1 MVLPDKASWVRDVCV
16 DSDASY
22 IAVVEDAQLSE
33 GYVFRIYDNGSSDD
47 LTVYD
52 GNGRT
57 AFPVPSR
64 CMVVNGRVVVAGKW
78 LVCLLRPVACVVQSP
93 FPFLRPLNTILV
105 PMIIEDRLKH
115 FFVDTGHPT
124 SFCRDKS
131 ITQIHCKIHRHWSG
145 LSTPTTALVHSTQRT

>member
-1 MVLPDKASWVRDVCV
+1 MIPSADGNIFESVQLASGDNEYPGEMWGIDAHTTIIAVGGINQDRDVGMSYHAPTSANLSASDTWQSFDFSVVLPDKASWVRDVCV

-64 CMVVNGRVVVAGKW
+64 CMVVNGRVVVAGKNGW
-78 LVCLLRPVACVVQSP
+78 FA
-93 FPFLRPLNTILV
+93 
-105 PMIIEDRLKH
+105 H
-115 FFVDTGHPT
+115 FD
-124 SFCRDKS
+124 
-131 ITQIHCKIHRHWSG
+131 
-145 LSTPTTALVHSTQRT
+145 L